1 MKKTILL
8 LTAFA
13 LIGSISLSLPNLFAF
28 NSPMESGKWWY
39 RPGVKDTL
47 QLTPDQID
55 TINTIWMEHKKRI
68 IDIKGD
74 IGKAYLDLENMMSQ
88 PMTDRQ
94 EAYKLAERVAR
105 LHSQQTENRIKMA
118 IDIRQELSI
127 EQFEKLKGLR
137 REFAQR
143 LREKAPRAGKK
154 GGPRL
159 K

>member
-1 MKKTILL
+1 
-8 LTAFA
+8 
-13 LIGSISLSLPNLFAF
+13 
-28 NSPMESGKWWY
+28 MESGKWWY

-55 TINTIWMEHKKRI
+55 RINKIWMEHKKRI

-74 IGKAYLDLENMMSQ
+74 IGKTYLDLENMMSQ
-88 PMTDRQ
+88 PMADR
-94 EAYKLAERVAR
+94 EGAYKLAERLAQ

-137 REFAQR
+137 KEFAQR
-143 LREKAPRAGKK
+143 LREKRHRAAKR
-154 GGPRL
+154 GGPKL
-159 K
+159 Q

>member
-1 MKKTILL
+1 MKKKILL
-8 LTAFA
+8 ITALA
-13 LIGSISLSLPNLFAF
+13 LICSAILFLPNLFAF
-28 NSPMESGKWWY
+28 DPPVGGKWWY

-55 TINTIWMEHKKRI
+55 KINKIWMEHKKRI

-74 IGKAYLDLENMMSQ
+74 IGKTYLDLENIMSQ
-88 PMTDRQ
+88 SMADRQ
-94 EAYKLAERVAR
+94 EAYKFAERLGQ
-105 LHSQQTENRIKMA
+105 LHSQQTEKRIKMA

-137 REFAQR
+137 REFARR
-143 LREKAPRAGKK
+143 LREKGPQAGKR
-154 GGPRL
+154 GGPKL

>member
-1 MKKTILL
+1 
-8 LTAFA
+8 
-13 LIGSISLSLPNLFAF
+13 
-28 NSPMESGKWWY
+28 MEGGKWWY

-88 PMTDRQ
+88 PMTDKQ
-94 EAYKLAERVAR
+94 GAYKVAERVAR

-118 IDIRQELSI
+118 IDIRQEISI

-137 REFAQR
+137 REFARR
-143 LREKAPRAGKK
+143 LREKRPRAGKK
-154 GGPRL
+154 GGPQL
-159 K
+159 Q

>member
-1 MKKTILL
+1 
-8 LTAFA
+8 
-13 LIGSISLSLPNLFAF
+13 
-28 NSPMESGKWWY
+28 MESGKWWY

-94 EAYKLAERVAR
+94 EAYKLAERVAQ

>member
-1 MKKTILL
+1 
-8 LTAFA
+8 
-13 LIGSISLSLPNLFAF
+13 
-28 NSPMESGKWWY
+28 MESGKWWY

-74 IGKAYLDLENMMSQ
+74 IGKAYLDLENMMSK
-88 PMTDRQ
+88 PMTDKQ
-94 EAYKLAERVAR
+94 GAYKLAERLAQ

-127 EQFEKLKGLR
+127 EQFEKLKGLP

-143 LREKAPRAGKK
+143 LREKGPRAGKK

>member
-1 MKKTILL
+1 
-8 LTAFA
+8 
-13 LIGSISLSLPNLFAF
+13 
-28 NSPMESGKWWY
+28 MESGKWWY

-94 EAYKLAERVAR
+94 GAYKLAERVAQ

-137 REFAQR
+137 REFARR
-143 LREKAPRAGKK
+143 LREKGPRAGKK

>member
-94 EAYKLAERVAR
+94 GAYKLAERLAQ

-137 REFAQR
+137 REFARR
-143 LREKAPRAGKK
+143 LREKGPRTGKK